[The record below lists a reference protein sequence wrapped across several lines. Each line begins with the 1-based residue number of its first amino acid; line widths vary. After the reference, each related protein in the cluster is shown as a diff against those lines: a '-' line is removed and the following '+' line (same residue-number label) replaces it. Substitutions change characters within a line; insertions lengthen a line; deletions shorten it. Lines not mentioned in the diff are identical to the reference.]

1 MGRPDIAVAARTY
14 DARVYKWNQCW
25 SQDAIQAALLG
36 KTREARDLVAA
47 RLTAQTTQRFPAFW
61 NPSFDWTP
69 DMDHG
74 GVAMIALQ
82 SMLLQ
87 VEKDTVR
94 LFPAWPKEWNVSFKL
109 HAPQQTVVECEYR
122 DGRVQRLMATPAER
136 VANVKVMDPQ

>member
-1 MGRPDIAVAARTY
+1 
-14 DARVYKWNQCW
+14 
-25 SQDAIQAALLG
+25 
-36 KTREARDLVAA
+36 
-47 RLTAQTTQRFPAFW
+47 
-61 NPSFDWTP
+61 
-69 DMDHG
+69 MDHG